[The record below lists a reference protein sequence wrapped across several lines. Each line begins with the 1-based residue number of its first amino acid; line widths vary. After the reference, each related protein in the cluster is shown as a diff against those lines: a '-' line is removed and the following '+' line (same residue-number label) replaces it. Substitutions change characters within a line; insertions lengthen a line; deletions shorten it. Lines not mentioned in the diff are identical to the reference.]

1 MTTKQATATKTTATK
16 TGRAATAAE
25 SKQATKA
32 EAVSLDMLVKAYRT
46 AGADA
51 AVKSDAMLSLK
62 AQRDGMRVLQARAA
76 VRIFQHPEVGG
87 KYATAAKVTGE
98 ARTTLRRYIDA
109 GVAFGKLN
117 EGEPTARELKII
129 RDTFDTVAEQQA
141 ERDKAARDKAAAD
154 AAKVSKSGQSE
165 GEGEEGGQS
174 KAAAALESVEPT
186 YKDVLKQLA
195 TLRTVTAQYKSTGKL
210 SAKEVQGLLAT
221 MQVFANELKAELPAV
236 PAKPTKAPAGK

>member
-25 SKQATKA
+25 KQASKQA
-32 EAVSLDMLVKAYRT
+32 EQVSLDMLVKAYRT

-51 AVKSDAMLSLK
+51 SVKSDLMLSIK
-62 AQRDGMRVLQARAA
+62 EQRDSLRVLQARAA
-76 VRIFQHPEVGG
+76 VRVFRHPEVGE

-109 GVAFGKLN
+109 GVSFGKSADSD
-117 EGEPTARELKII
+117 GAPTARELKII
-129 RDTFDTVAEQQA
+129 KDAFDTVAEKQA
-141 ERDKAARDKAAAD
+141 ERDKAARDKAKDD
-154 AAKVSKSGQSE
+154 AAKVSKLGQSE
-165 GEGEEGGQS
+165 GEESEGEKS

-195 TLRTVTAQYKSTGKL
+195 TLRTVTAQYKATGKL
-210 SAKEVQGLLAT
+210 SAKEVTGLLAT
-221 MQVFANELKAELPAV
+221 MQVFANELKAELPAKPAQA
-236 PAKPTKAPAGK
+236 PAKK